1 MKPKSGY
8 NSVRMSNL
16 ANKNILLCVTGGIAA
31 YKAAELVRLFKT
43 ANASVRVLMTQG
55 AQEFITPLTMQ
66 ALSGDKVHTDLLST
80 EAEAAM
86 GHIEL
91 AKWSDLIVVAP
102 CSANSLSKLAEGR
115 GDDLFSAV
123 CLASE
128 SDLFVAPAMNQAM
141 WKDMRT
147 QKNLKRIIKFGAK
160 IIGPVSGEQAC
171 GDIGEGRMTEPKD
184 IFSEI
189 ENEIECGLLTGRKV
203 LITAGPTQEMI
214 DPVRFISNK
223 SSGKMGFSLA
233 EEIKNQGAIVT
244 LISGPVNL
252 KTPDKVKR
260 FDVQSAK
267 EMQSKVEELIEDYD
281 IFISAAA
288 VADFKPKKY
297 EQKKIKKG
305 SKVGQMKIELDKN
318 FDILKT
324 VTDKKLNLKTVGFAA
339 ETEDLINNAEKKLVE
354 KNLDLI
360 VANDVS
366 DQSIG
371 FDSDENEVTL
381 ITKLEKKAIKKT
393 SKKNVS
399 KKIVEF
405 IAQKVIDD

>member
-1 MKPKSGY
+1 
-8 NSVRMSNL
+8 MSNL

-160 IIGPVSGEQAC
+160 IIGPASGEQAC

-233 EEIKNQGAIVT
+233 EEIKNQGAVVT

-252 KTPDKVKR
+252 ETPDKVKR

-324 VTDKKLNLKTVGFAA
+324 VTDKKLNLKTIGFAA
-339 ETEDLINNAEKKLVE
+339 ETDDLINNAEKKLVE

-381 ITKLEKKAIKKT
+381 ITKLEKKVIKKT

-405 IAQKVIDD
+405 IAHKVIND